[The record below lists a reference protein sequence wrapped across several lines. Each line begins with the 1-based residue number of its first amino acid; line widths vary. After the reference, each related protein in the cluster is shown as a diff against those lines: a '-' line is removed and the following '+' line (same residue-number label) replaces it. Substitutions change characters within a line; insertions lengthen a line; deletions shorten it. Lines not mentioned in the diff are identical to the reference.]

1 LSLHA
6 PSRSALTRTPLAES
20 YGAAVA
26 LALLALCPF
35 IVLTTAT
42 ALFRPD
48 LLRDLHTSAFGEQL
62 AAGLSNA
69 GYAFGAVAAAYLVQR
84 FPSRRVYIVCEC
96 GFVAG
101 SLVALA
107 ATNIE
112 TFTAGRVLQGLATGM
127 LLVAA
132 LPPLVTKH
140 GAEKLPATAAFVNL
154 GLFGMVTL
162 GPLVGGIFGS
172 LHQWRPLFAA
182 VAVVG
187 IAAVVLALLSFEEN
201 EPPRPD
207 RPIDRSGFL
216 LAIAATFLPF
226 FGVSWLS
233 RGGFSSPE
241 FLVPVAAGVVA
252 VAVLVVVQYRK
263 RDALMPVRPISHT
276 LPVTG
281 IAGAMVVGASFTT
294 LIELLEVALVK
305 GAHDSPV
312 RSGLLLA
319 SQLIGIAA
327 AALLFARLLPTNWM
341 PLLALSGLV
350 VVALGALLLAVALTA
365 SRTTTIVPIAGALL
379 GFGAGAGVAPGLF
392 MAGLSVEST
401 RLGPTFALV
410 ELLRSE
416 AAFLLGPILLA
427 YAMTASSLQHG
438 FRVAT
443 WIVFGLTAFATLA
456 VVGLYL
462 LGGARLHEPD
472 LEGWIEREETAY
484 DSPPLANRVREP
496 R

>member
-1 LSLHA
+1 MHGSL
-6 PSRSALTRTPLAES
+6 RFELTRTPLAES

-35 IVLTTAT
+35 IVLTTAS
-42 ALFRPD
+42 ALFQPD

-69 GYAFGAVAAAYLVQR
+69 GYAFGAVAAAHLVQR
-84 FPSRRVYIVCEC
+84 FPSRRVYLACE
-96 GFVAG
+96 GAFVAG

-140 GAEKLPATAAFVNL
+140 GAERLPATAAFVNL

-172 LHQWRPLFAA
+172 LHQWRSLFAV
-182 VAVVG
+182 VA
-187 IAAVVLALLSFEEN
+187 AAGVAAIVLAYLAFEEN
-201 EPPRPD
+201 EPPRRE
-207 RPIDRSGFL
+207 RPLDGSGFV
-216 LAIAATFLPF
+216 LAVAATFLPF
-226 FGVSWLS
+226 FGVSWLA
-233 RGGFSSPE
+233 RGSFSSPE
-241 FLVPVAAGVVA
+241 FLIPVTVGVAA

-263 RDALMPVRPISHT
+263 RDPLMPVRPISHT

-294 LIELLEVALVK
+294 LIELLEVSLVK
-305 GAHDSPV
+305 GAHDSPI

-319 SQLIGIAA
+319 TQLIGIAA

-350 VVALGALLLAVALTA
+350 VVALGALLLAAGPTA
-365 SRTTTIVPIAGALL
+365 ARTMAIVPVAGALL

-427 YAMTASSLQHG
+427 YALTASSIQHG
-438 FRVAT
+438 FRIAT
-443 WIVFGLTAFATLA
+443 WIVFALTALATLA

-484 DSPPLANRVREP
+484 DSPPLAQRVRG